1 MCIAKEPDQGVPL
14 PSSSGFV
21 FILNK
26 SLKID
31 GIVGNLFGGNSFSL
45 TGTRFQCFP
54 SPIVQFLGKFQF
66 SGVTGFT
73 VSHINE
79 RRNVW
84 SCSSYSMIICEI
96 VYQYRDDLIP
106 SILFS
111 IVQVSIFIHYEQSI
125 SFVMMGNTVTQRHKN
140 ILPFQNAVNP
150 SDMGSGVEFQETSA
164 SNYWWTWALR
174 KIFLTFPA

>member
-1 MCIAKEPDQGVPL
+1 MCIAKELDQGVLL

-21 FILNK
+21 FIL
-26 SLKID
+26 KID
-31 GIVGNLFGGNSFSL
+31 GIVVNLFAGNNFSL

-73 VSHINE
+73 VLHINE
-79 RRNVW
+79 RQNVW

-96 VYQYRDDLIP
+96 VYQYGDDLML

-111 IVQVSIFIHYEQSI
+111 IIQVSIFIHYEQSI
-125 SFVMMGNTVTQRHKN
+125 CFVMMGNTVTQRHES
-140 ILPFQNAVNP
+140 ILAFQNTVDP
-150 SDMGSGVEFQETSA
+150 SYMGSCVEFQEASA
-164 SNYWWTWALR
+164 SNYGWTWALR
-174 KIFLTFPA
+174 KMFLSFPA